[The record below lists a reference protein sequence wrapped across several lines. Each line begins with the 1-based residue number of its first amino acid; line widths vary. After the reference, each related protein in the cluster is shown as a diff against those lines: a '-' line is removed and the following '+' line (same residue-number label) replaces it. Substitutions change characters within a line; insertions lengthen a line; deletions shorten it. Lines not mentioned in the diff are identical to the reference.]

1 MAEGS
6 RGGGGGRGVL
16 TKVAPTRG
24 GGQGGMATA
33 GGGGLLGT
41 EAGLCSCGGEEVA
54 RVVLAAAH
62 AMEAVAQRE
71 VAGLSK
77 SYQRCIRARGSKG
90 RFVAIFVIQSLIIC
104 MPYYSMP
111 ML

>member
-1 MAEGS
+1 M
-6 RGGGGGRGVL
+6 L
-16 TKVAPTRG
+16 TEVAPTRG

-41 EAGLCSCGGEEVA
+41 EVGLCSCGGEEVA

-71 VAGLSK
+71 VAGNGAE
-77 SYQRCIRARGSKG
+77 QRPKVAVAWVRGRMVVPAVEGENRVETGVRRGAAKQTAVTAR
-90 RFVAIFVIQSLIIC
+90 RVDE
-104 MPYYSMP
+104 
-111 ML
+111 